1 MSRRTL
7 RRAGAA
13 GAALLVGTL
22 AGVILFT
29 NPEASLL
36 LKAVYVAV
44 IIWYWLIS
52 ESAADRGLDLRACLM
67 AEI

>member
-52 ESAADRGLDLRACLM
+52 DRRLTGAFLRACLM